1 VLCRNVI
8 LNKFGKN
15 DIALLFLPKVRIII
29 ISTKELEVM
38 TVYYHRQLEKT
49 ILKAAG
55 EFACITLYGARQTGK
70 STMVRTLFDNIE
82 YVTLDSSR
90 ERALA
95 KQDPE
100 LFLESHGTPLII
112 DEIQKAD
119 TLMEAIKI
127 KIDEAKLKC
136 VKNGE
141 NTGLMYI
148 LTGSNTHEIR
158 QKASETLAGRTA
170 IIEVGS
176 LTECEKRQIDG
187 EAFVPDIEMIKRKES
202 KLSAKNRFEVFDE
215 VFKGGMPEYWIN
227 NIDRTTF
234 FESYIT
240 TYLEKDVSKMI
251 NVDKLD
257 DFRRFMTI
265 TALRT
270 GQQVDYTEIGRAVGI
285 DSRTAK
291 GWISILE
298 ASGITMLLQP
308 YANNLAKRIIKT
320 PKLYFLDTGLC
331 AYLCGWSDPRIL
343 EASPMAGAF
352 FETYVVSEIVKS
364 LRNDGKRVEYTL
376 YYYRDRDQKEVDIL
390 YIKDQTIYPIEI
402 KKGIGKDNA
411 NKNFSILDQY
421 KMPVAT
427 GLIIDTGES
436 VLPLNRNAYYCPVGM
451 IGL

>member
-1 VLCRNVI
+1 
-8 LNKFGKN
+8 
-15 DIALLFLPKVRIII
+15 
-29 ISTKELEVM
+29 M
-38 TVYYHRQLEKT
+38 YYHRQLEKT
-49 ILKAAG
+49 VLKAAD
-55 EFACITLYGARQTGK
+55 EFACVTLYGARQTGK
-70 STMVRTLFDNIE
+70 STMVRTMFENIE
-82 YVTLDSSR
+82 YVTMDNSR
-90 ERALA
+90 ERTLA

-100 LFLESHGTPLII
+100 LFLEAHGIPLII
-112 DEIQKAD
+112 DEIQKVD
-119 TLMEAIKI
+119 SLMEAIKI
-127 KIDEAKLKC
+127 KIDEAKLNA
-136 VKNGE
+136 VKTGE
-141 NTGLMYI
+141 RIGLMYI

-176 LTECEKRQIDG
+176 LTECEKRQIEG
-187 EAFVPDIEMIKRKES
+187 EAFIPDIERIKS
-202 KLSAKNRFEVFDE
+202 KKAKLVPKNRFEVFE
-215 VFKGGMPEYWIN
+215 EIFKGGMPEYWIN
-227 NIDRTTF
+227 KPDRTTF

-240 TYLEKDVSKMI
+240 TYLEKDVSKLI
-251 NVDKLD
+251 YVDKMD
-257 DFRRFMTI
+257 DFRRFMMI

-270 GQQVDYTEIGRAVGI
+270 GRQVDYTDIGRAVGI

-298 ASGITMLLQP
+298 ASGIIMLLQP
-308 YANNLAKRIIKT
+308 YANNLTKRIIKT

-331 AYLCGWSDPRIL
+331 AYLCGWSDSKIL

-364 LRNDGKRVEYTL
+364 LRNDGKRIEYTL

-411 NKNFSILDQY
+411 DKNFSILDQY
-421 KMPVAT
+421 KMPIAT
-427 GLIIDTGES
+427 GLIIDSGDS
-436 VLPLNRNAYYCPVGM
+436 IIPLNRNAYYCPVGM

>member
-1 VLCRNVI
+1 
-8 LNKFGKN
+8 
-15 DIALLFLPKVRIII
+15 
-29 ISTKELEVM
+29 M

-70 STMVRTLFDNIE
+70 STMVRTMFDHIE
-82 YVTLDSSR
+82 YVTLDNSR

-100 LFLESHGTPLII
+100 LFLESHGMPLII

-119 TLMEAIKI
+119 ILMEAIKI
-127 KIDEAKLKC
+127 KIDEAKLNS
-136 VKNGE
+136 VKTGE
-141 NTGLMYI
+141 NIGLMYI

-158 QKASETLAGRTA
+158 QQASETLAGRTA

-176 LTECEKRQIDG
+176 LTECEKRQVEG
-187 EAFVPDIEMIKRKES
+187 EAFVPDIKIIKRKQS
-202 KLSAKNRFEVFDE
+202 KLSKKNRFEVFE
-215 VFKGGMPEYWIN
+215 EIFKGGMPEYWIN
-227 NIDRTTF
+227 NTDRTTF
-234 FESYIT
+234 FESYIS
-240 TYLEKDVSKMI
+240 TYLEKDVSRMI
-251 NVDKLD
+251 NVDKMD

-291 GWISILE
+291 GWLSILE

-308 YANNLAKRIIKT
+308 YANNMAKRIIKT

-331 AYLCGWSDPRIL
+331 AYLCGWSDSRIL
-343 EASPMAGAF
+343 EASPMSGAF

-436 VLPLNRNAYYCPVGM
+436 ILPLNRNAYYCPVGM

>member
-1 VLCRNVI
+1 
-8 LNKFGKN
+8 
-15 DIALLFLPKVRIII
+15 
-29 ISTKELEVM
+29 M
-38 TVYYHRQLEKT
+38 YYHRQLEKT
-49 ILKAAG
+49 VLKAAG

-127 KIDEAKLKC
+127 KIDKEKLNC
-136 VKNGE
+136 VKNGKPVS
-141 NTGLMYI
+141 LMYI

-176 LTECEKRQIDG
+176 LTECEKRQIEG
-187 EAFVPDIEMIKRKES
+187 EAFVPDIEIIKS
-202 KLSAKNRFEVFDE
+202 KKTKLLAKNRYEVFE
-215 VFKGGMPEYWIN
+215 EIFKGGMPEYWIN
-227 NIDRTTF
+227 NIDRTAF

-291 GWISILE
+291 GWLSILE

-331 AYLCGWSDPRIL
+331 AYLCGWSDSRIL
-343 EASPMAGAF
+343 EASPMAGSF

-436 VLPLNRNAYYCPVGM
+436 ILPLNRNAYYCPVGM

>member
-1 VLCRNVI
+1 
-8 LNKFGKN
+8 
-15 DIALLFLPKVRIII
+15 
-29 ISTKELEVM
+29 M
-38 TVYYHRQLEKT
+38 YYHRQLEKT

-70 STMVRTLFDNIE
+70 STMVRTMFDHIE
-82 YVTLDSSR
+82 YVTLDNSR

-100 LFLESHGTPLII
+100 LFLESHGMPLII

-127 KIDEAKLKC
+127 RIDEAKLNG
-136 VKNGE
+136 VKTGE
-141 NTGLMYI
+141 NMGLMYI

-158 QKASETLAGRTA
+158 QQASETLAGRTA

-176 LTECEKRQIDG
+176 LTECEKRQVEG
-187 EAFVPDIEMIKRKES
+187 EAFVPDIKIIKRKQS
-202 KLSAKNRFEVFDE
+202 KLSAKNRFEVFE
-215 VFKGGMPEYWIN
+215 EIFKGGMPEYWIN
-227 NIDRTTF
+227 NTDRTTF
-234 FESYIT
+234 FESYIS

-251 NVDKLD
+251 NVDKMD

-291 GWISILE
+291 GWLSILE

-308 YANNLAKRIIKT
+308 YANNMAKRIIKT

-331 AYLCGWSDPRIL
+331 AYLCGWSDSRIL
-343 EASPMAGAF
+343 EASPMSGAF

-411 NKNFSILDQY
+411 NKNFSILNQY

-436 VLPLNRNAYYCPVGM
+436 IFPLNRNAYYCPVGM